1 MIQNSENHT
10 LIDAHTYYGEVS
22 DCLRTPPPSP
32 PPSPPHPA
40 KRTTLWEVATSG
52 SITDVKGFVKVDWSP
67 YPH

>member
-1 MIQNSENHT
+1 M
-10 LIDAHTYYGEVS
+10 LLVLLALPKL
-22 DCLRTPPPSP
+22 LRLEIGDSP
-32 PPSPPHPA
+32 PPTKPHPLPPPHSPPHPA